1 MCYPSNY
8 DDNGHLK
15 LPWLFWLVLVLQAR
29 TWVLLVVAGASREQG
44 EAILS
49 LFYPDRQAFWL
60 GLCAG
65 LPAAAAF
72 LLSGRRQHFPRLWRA
87 WQYVLIVA
95 QLALLIWQLTLVLQ
109 NETSGIVAMLL
120 IVLDLFALG
129 WLATSRYLRACFST
143 GQD

>member
-1 MCYPSNY
+1 MCYPSDY
-8 DDNGHLK
+8 DDSGRLR

-49 LFYPDRQAFWL
+49 LFYPDRQAFWQ

-95 QLALLIWQLTLVLQ
+95 QLVLLIWQLTLVLQ
-109 NETSGIVAMLL
+109 NETSGIVALLL

-143 GQD
+143 VQG

>member
-1 MCYPSNY
+1 MCYPSDY

-15 LPWLFWLVLVLQAR
+15 LPWLFWLVLLLQAR

-49 LFYPDRQAFWL
+49 LLYPDRQAFWQ

-72 LLSGRRQHFPRLWRA
+72 LLSGRRQRFPQLWRT
-87 WQYVLIVA
+87 WQYVLIVT
-95 QLALLIWQLTLVLQ
+95 QLVLLTWQVTLVLQ
-109 NETSGIVAMLL
+109 NETSDIVAGGL
-120 IVLDLFALG
+120 IALDILALG
-129 WLATSRYLRACFST
+129 WLAMSRYLRACFST
-143 GQD
+143 EQD